1 MQVFVKLYATLRKF
15 APAGTDIGE
24 SFTVNLEKGIVSELI
39 DRLGIPE
46 NQARIILINGIRVSD
61 MEEKLKPDDLIV
73 IFPPIGGG

>member
-46 NQARIILINGIRVSD
+46 NQARIILINGTRVSD
-61 MEEKLKPDDLIV
+61 IEEKLKPDDLIV

>member
-1 MQVFVKLYATLRKF
+1 MQVSVKLYATLRKF

-39 DRLGIPE
+39 ERLGIPE
-46 NQARIILINGIRVSD
+46 KQARIILINGTRVSD
-61 MEEKLKPDDLIV
+61 IEEKLKPDDLIV